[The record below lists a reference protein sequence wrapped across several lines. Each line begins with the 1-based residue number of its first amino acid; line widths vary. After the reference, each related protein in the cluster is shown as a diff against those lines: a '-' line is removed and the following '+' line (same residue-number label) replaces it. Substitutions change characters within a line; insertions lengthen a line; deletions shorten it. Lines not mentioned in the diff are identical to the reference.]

1 MKRKPAS
8 LEAGFYVS
16 ASDTKCL
23 LLSVDTPVCIL
34 LCQRVNQAGLVRTAP
49 SRGQVIAFCRVKAVA
64 SDGDVVEVGRTAFP
78 QTQRVNSW
86 VNEAGRFIAVG
97 FRLLI
102 SQSQVAGPHGRGKT
116 GPAIKVFR
124 ASGLVGADVK
134 GKIRVCRDVRAV
146 AIFVGP
152 LLALV
157 ITPLSFCQLGIANL
171 SGEMPPPPSTQTVSE
186 LQPLPAPLVTRSV
199 PPTQMTNGDSIGHM
213 LVVRHAPLS
222 PAASKKLWPCAANF
236 MKNGSSDLGSTG
248 VQNHDELK
256 FKGNGLC
263 EDMLL
268 NMAVSL
274 LLLTYS

>member
-8 LEAGFYVS
+8 LEAGFYSS

-23 LLSVDTPVCIL
+23 LPLVNTPVSIL
-34 LCQRVNQAGLVRTAP
+34 LCQCVNQARLVRTAP
-49 SRGQVIAFCRVKAVA
+49 SGRQVVALSRGKAVA
-64 SDGDVVEVGRTAFP
+64 SDGDVVEVGRIAFP

-146 AIFVGP
+146 AIFRGSLVGLGDHSFKFLP
-152 LLALV
+152 TRNRELVGRDAAATVDPNGFRTPAFACAL
-157 ITPLSFCQLGIANL
+157 
-171 SGEMPPPPSTQTVSE
+171 
-186 LQPLPAPLVTRSV
+186 
-199 PPTQMTNGDSIGHM
+199 GDE
-213 LVVRHAPLS
+213 VR
-222 PAASKKLWPCAANF
+222 AADA
-236 MKNGSSDLGSTG
+236 D
-248 VQNHDELK
+248 D
-256 FKGNGLC
+256 
-263 EDMLL
+263 
-268 NMAVSL
+268 
-274 LLLTYS
+274 